1 MLVKSLINVISPCR
15 TSISNYTAL
24 LAASDGIT
32 IDGSKAITKTNNR
45 FATENS
51 IIADVCYAAT
61 VAASH
66 FIPVLEID
74 KQVKNDFLVAPIGV
88 QIMYQITSKTLG
100 CTPVYPVKYFYV
112 FSTDNSV
119 VFAYEGKGKRDTKFR
134 LCSRQS
140 NAKAAH
146 TSKYHIDN
154 FSKMCGLR
162 VKMTFSISAAGTCA
176 PLFITVYGLNE
187 REMPNSK
194 CLLAPLRG
202 MCIGGGGVNIGSNK
216 KGVA

>member
-1 MLVKSLINVISPCR
+1 MSFPHVVHQYPIIQLYLQHLM
-15 TSISNYTAL
+15 AL
-24 LAASDGIT
+24 PSMAQKQLLRLTTDLPQ
-32 IDGSKAITKTNNR
+32 KTQ
-45 FATENS
+45 
-51 IIADVCYAAT
+51 
-61 VAASH
+61 
-66 FIPVLEID
+66 L
-74 KQVKNDFLVAPIGV
+74 LL
-88 QIMYQITSKTLG
+88 MYVTLQQLLLH
-100 CTPVYPVKYFYV
+100 TVYPVKYFYV